1 MGKTPQ
7 EIRDERLVLECQ
19 EGDRA
24 AFGQLVDRW
33 QDRLWRYARWMTG
46 NEDAAADA
54 VQETWLG
61 VARGIRRLEDPG
73 AFSAWVYRICSSR
86 CADHVRAEQRRRQA
100 SKDAA
105 QAAPSEQ
112 AGSEEDPAAEGPEAV
127 RQAVSRLAPDHRQV
141 VALYY
146 GDGLAVEQIAL
157 ALEIPEGT
165 VKSRLHYARE
175 QLRQW
180 LERRHD

>member
-1 MGKTPQ
+1 MGKTAQ
-7 EIRDERLVLECQ
+7 EILDERLVLECQ
-19 EGDRA
+19 TGSRA

-54 VQETWLG
+54 VQETWMAI
-61 VARGIRRLEDPG
+61 ARGIRGLDHPS
-73 AFSAWVYRICSSR
+73 AFPAWAYRICSNR
-86 CADHVRAEQRRRQA
+86 CADWVRAEQRRRRV
-100 SKDAA
+100 SRDAA
-105 QAAPSEQ
+105 EAPPEA
-112 AGSEEDPAAEGPEAV
+112 AGSDRGAADGWDETV
-127 RQAVSRLAPDHRQV
+127 RLAVARLPSDQRQV
-141 VALYY
+141 VALHY

-180 LERRHD
+180 LEHRHD